1 MKQQEDLRN
10 SKIETLH
17 FFNFTQDASSRENIK
32 ENFRQTKVE
41 IWRRLWSTTFWHYVL
56 ILCFKSQSRIN
67 SFLNYAVQTYLYEL
81 YTFPEGNGIYP
92 FGQMQNIGPRKGL
105 LMIWTLQLGLINL
118 CRSELWAKFR
128 QRAPFCFDPSLILYH
143 L

>member
-41 IWRRLWSTTFWHYVL
+41 I
-56 ILCFKSQSRIN
+56 
-67 SFLNYAVQTYLYEL
+67 
-81 YTFPEGNGIYP
+81 
-92 FGQMQNIGPRKGL
+92 
-105 LMIWTLQLGLINL
+105 
-118 CRSELWAKFR
+118 
-128 QRAPFCFDPSLILYH
+128 
-143 L
+143 